1 MTETFNI
8 TNKTLIY
15 ITKNNIY
22 KDLTIL
28 NIVKISS
35 LATIIIL
42 LMIACKKFAKIMI
55 DLFGNSMKFDTHS
68 YSPLESK
75 RTDRRYIHDF
85 KRTY

>member
-22 KDLTIL
+22 KNLTIL
-28 NIVKISS
+28 NIVKILS
-35 LATIIIL
+35 LATITIL

-55 DLFGNSMKFDTHS
+55 DLFRDLIF
-68 YSPLESK
+68 
-75 RTDRRYIHDF
+75 
-85 KRTY
+85 